1 MFVEFTKRNITFD
14 YSCTLSAYKCASKV
28 FSSGCA
34 TCNVLRTACT
44 CRSDSSQSARSGAS
58 TQICQYAN
66 EVSTP
71 VNRQIW
77 RNPQAGHPEPA
88 SLCQKP
94 WRRHVRHC
102 FRLPAPVLLDALFFS
117 FASAHQ
123 LMFRRGEMLL
133 VENAPLQNASNE
145 NVTVLL
151 AINTAAM
158 VEILFYGIH
167 IVLFSVCM
175 FVLLRNR
182 RTTHIFIFLSAVA
195 MFALST
201 ADAAITMRLQSHDI
215 AFLSDPVQSPRI
227 TARMN
232 DKNPLFI
239 TNNFISD
246 LIMLYRCYM
255 TQAIWGYLTISTDI
269 SFGLPAATG
278 LLPLYAWS
286 IFAFNMVIGIVT
298 VGRVIWISREAKPFI
313 GQRQLKSY
321 HLAIVVLIESTLVYS
336 ACVLVYIMFPTGSP
350 YRMVVIT
357 VCMRLVAIMPTLLI
371 VLVGLG
377 RTVSDR
383 HTSSTSTMMSAFDA
397 RVSATALETGVSYNP
412 HHRIDWPCQESLP
425 DANTDTVSRHGHLFD
440 EEEVHGSSIHG
451 VSHPPVARTTTTTK
465 LNSQSQF

>member
-1 MFVEFTKRNITFD
+1 
-14 YSCTLSAYKCASKV
+14 
-28 FSSGCA
+28 
-34 TCNVLRTACT
+34 
-44 CRSDSSQSARSGAS
+44 
-58 TQICQYAN
+58 
-66 EVSTP
+66 
-71 VNRQIW
+71 
-77 RNPQAGHPEPA
+77 
-88 SLCQKP
+88 
-94 WRRHVRHC
+94 
-102 FRLPAPVLLDALFFS
+102 
-117 FASAHQ
+117 
-123 LMFRRGEMLL
+123 MFRRGEMLL

-255 TQAIWGYLTISTDI
+255 VWGRSKYVLVSVSLLVLADTVWGYLTISTDI

-357 VCMRLVAIMPTLLI
+357 LCMRLVAIMPTLLI

-412 HHRIDWPCQESLP
+412 HHRIDRPCQESLP

-440 EEEVHGSSIHG
+440 EEEVQGSSIHG